1 MTHRRLLLVIVGVLQ
16 LILVACESSGPASS
30 VDGADPHALRP
41 VHDVDRA
48 NRITQEASLFDA
60 FNQEVIEAQGKRRKH
75 KNKRSSGSGSG
86 DKNKNKNNKK
96 KSSSSDVGISTMAKA
111 IMVIMKDRRHVT
123 GGSDKSR
130 GLYPKELQNRVFEQL
145 DIRNKGGDKDRD
157 TFREAVDR
165 LVGKDLIRINKHGKV
180 KLVIS
185 MDSSSR
191 STRRS
196 DDDDDKDD
204 KEKQRDKLKDKLKD
218 PYAAS
223 DDDGKDDKQNGGKDK
238 DSGNNGGEDSG
249 QQQDSGGGNTEL
261 IKDSD
266 ADGYSDVEE
275 KLKGSDPNDPSSTPR
290 DPGGDGDGDGN
301 GGESG
306 STGDGDG
313 SGSDGDGASGSEGG
327 AGSNEGTTSGGKD
340 PPASGGNSGVGEE
353 CRKNAECSSGICGK
367 KGVCKESSDG
377 ADGDGGGKD
386 GTGPNGPSQPSDG
399 SNGSSCEVDQDCNT
413 NVCVD
418 RVCSRPKRDGESC
431 DSPYDC
437 LNGVCAKASLSPSEP
452 GSLCCKTGEEERRL
466 YWPARW
472 FALCSYVIFVSRRH
486 CDHGTGSCMCELV
499 LQSRHRGALRRFSRR
514 RRSRGGQW

>member
-16 LILVACESSGPASS
+16 LILVACESSGPVSS
-30 VDGADPHALRP
+30 VVGADPHALRP

-196 DDDDDKDD
+196 DDDDDDKDD

-249 QQQDSGGGNTEL
+249 QQQDSGGGNTDL
-261 IKDSD
+261 IRDSD
-266 ADGYSDVEE
+266 ADGYSDAEE

-290 DPGGDGDGDGN
+290 DPGGDGDG
-301 GGESG
+301 SG
-306 STGDGDG
+306 STGDG
-313 SGSDGDGASGSEGG
+313 ASGS
-327 AGSNEGTTSGGKD
+327 
-340 PPASGGNSGVGEE
+340 
-353 CRKNAECSSGICGK
+353 
-367 KGVCKESSDG
+367 
-377 ADGDGGGKD
+377 
-386 GTGPNGPSQPSDG
+386 
-399 SNGSSCEVDQDCNT
+399 
-413 NVCVD
+413 
-418 RVCSRPKRDGESC
+418 
-431 DSPYDC
+431 
-437 LNGVCAKASLSPSEP
+437 
-452 GSLCCKTGEEERRL
+452 
-466 YWPARW
+466 
-472 FALCSYVIFVSRRH
+472 
-486 CDHGTGSCMCELV
+486 
-499 LQSRHRGALRRFSRR
+499 
-514 RRSRGGQW
+514 